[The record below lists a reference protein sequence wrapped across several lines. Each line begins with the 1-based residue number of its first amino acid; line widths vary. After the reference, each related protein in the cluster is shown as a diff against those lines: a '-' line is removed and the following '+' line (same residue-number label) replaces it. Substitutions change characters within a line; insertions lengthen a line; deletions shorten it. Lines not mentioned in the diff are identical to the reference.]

1 MPSLRLREI
10 ISPALLLRVLES
22 KLSRFRSAPV
32 RSSRGRNTPCGSSR
46 PSMDRCTCSMA
57 SPTRARESSV
67 GVATSLLCAAAADR
81 AGRYWQLAAAAV
93 RTIPF
98 ALMNSPIAS
107 RYGSASH
114 SNWTAWRARYGL
126 SLPAPPRLQ
135 FCRTQLDMK
144 PSASALIAAASV
156 LIAAGSMAATR
167 PHYGGT
173 FRIAVQAALASLDP
187 ADSSQ
192 PDSFTR
198 RSLSRLIFDTL
209 VDQDDRGKP
218 QPVIATSWEPE
229 PGNQRWHFYL
239 RSGIS
244 FHDGTAVNS
253 DTVSAS
259 LRTANRDWKVFPTGD
274 SVVIE
279 CASPDPW
286 LPAELALARNGIA
299 KREGGKLL
307 GSGAFAINHWDPGKK
322 LELSAR
328 DDYWRGRALVDS
340 IEIEM
345 GRNFREQMIELD
357 LSKADVVEIAP
368 EQAHRAV
375 MEGRTV
381 QSSAS
386 FELMALVFSR
396 EPQTPDEARQRQ
408 VLGLSIDRAAI
419 NSVLLQGSAEPTGAL
434 LPGWMTGYAFL
445 FPSEADLSRARQLR
459 SEIRYAPSWSLG
471 YDASDQLARVI
482 AERITLNARDAGLSV
497 QLTNGGAADFRLV
510 RIPLAS
516 LDAALALT
524 KLAENLRLPQPKLT
538 SDASSDL
545 YAAETSLLESK
556 RIIPLLHLK
565 ITTAAAS
572 TVKNWTTGRDGS
584 WHVQDAWLATE
595 KP

>member
-1 MPSLRLREI
+1 
-10 ISPALLLRVLES
+10 
-22 KLSRFRSAPV
+22 
-32 RSSRGRNTPCGSSR
+32 
-46 PSMDRCTCSMA
+46 
-57 SPTRARESSV
+57 
-67 GVATSLLCAAAADR
+67 
-81 AGRYWQLAAAAV
+81 
-93 RTIPF
+93 
-98 ALMNSPIAS
+98 
-107 RYGSASH
+107 
-114 SNWTAWRARYGL
+114 
-126 SLPAPPRLQ
+126 
-135 FCRTQLDMK
+135 MK
-144 PSASALIAAASV
+144 RSASALIAAASL

-173 FRIAVQAALASLDP
+173 LRIAVQAAPASLDP

-198 RSLSRLIFDTL
+198 RNVSRLIFDTL
-209 VDQDDRGKP
+209 VDQDDRGIL
-218 QPVIATSWEPE
+218 QPAIATSWEPE

-239 RSGIS
+239 RPGIS

-253 DTVSAS
+253 DSVAAS
-259 LRTANRDWKVFPTGD
+259 LRTANPNWKVFPTGD
-274 SVVIE
+274 SVLIE

-307 GSGAFAINHWDPGKK
+307 GSGTFAISHWNPGKK

-328 DDYWRGRALVDS
+328 DDCWRGRAFVDS

-357 LSKADVVEIAP
+357 LGKADVVEVAP
-368 EQAHRAV
+368 EQAHRAAT
-375 MEGRTV
+375 EGRAV
-381 QSSAS
+381 QSSAP
-386 FELMALVFSR
+386 FELMALIFSR
-396 EPQTPDEARQRQ
+396 DPQTPDEARQRQ
-408 VLGLSIDRAAI
+408 VLALSIDPAAL
-419 NSVLLQGSAEPTGAL
+419 NNVLLQGAAEPTGAL
-434 LPGWMTGYAFL
+434 LPGWVTGYAFL

-497 QLTNGGAADFRLV
+497 QLTNSGTADFRLV

-524 KLAENLRLPQPKLT
+524 KLAENLKLPQPKLA
-538 SDASSDL
+538 SDTSSDL
-545 YAAETSLLESK
+545 YMAETSLLESK

-565 ITTAAAS
+565 ITTATAS

-584 WHVQDAWLATE
+584 WHTQDAWLAME

>member
-1 MPSLRLREI
+1 
-10 ISPALLLRVLES
+10 
-22 KLSRFRSAPV
+22 
-32 RSSRGRNTPCGSSR
+32 
-46 PSMDRCTCSMA
+46 
-57 SPTRARESSV
+57 
-67 GVATSLLCAAAADR
+67 
-81 AGRYWQLAAAAV
+81 
-93 RTIPF
+93 
-98 ALMNSPIAS
+98 
-107 RYGSASH
+107 
-114 SNWTAWRARYGL
+114 
-126 SLPAPPRLQ
+126 
-135 FCRTQLDMK
+135 MK
-144 PSASALIAAASV
+144 RSASALIAAASL

-173 FRIAVQAALASLDP
+173 LRIAVQAAPTSLNP

-198 RSLSRLIFDTL
+198 RNLSRLILDTL
-209 VDQDDRGKP
+209 VDQDDRGRLLP
-218 QPVIATSWEPE
+218 AIATSWEPE

-239 RSGIS
+239 RPGIS
-244 FHDGTAVNS
+244 FHNGTAVNS
-253 DTVSAS
+253 DNVAAS
-259 LRTANRDWKVFPTGD
+259 LRTANPNWKVFATGD

-279 CASPDPW
+279 CDSPDPW
-286 LPAELALARNGIA
+286 LPAELSLPRNGIA
-299 KREGGKLL
+299 KREGGKLV
-307 GSGAFAINHWDPGKK
+307 GSGPFAISHWDPGKK

-328 DDYWRGRALVDS
+328 DDYWRGRAFVDS

-345 GRNFREQMIELD
+345 GRNFREQVIDLD
-357 LSKADVVEIAP
+357 LGKADVVEAAP

-396 EPQTPDEARQRQ
+396 DPQTPDEARQRQ

-419 NSVLLQGSAEPTGAL
+419 NNVLLQGSAEPTGAL

-445 FPSEADLSRARQLR
+445 FPSEADLLRARQLR

-471 YDASDQLARVI
+471 YDATDQLARVI

-497 QLTNGGAADFRLV
+497 QLTNGGPADFRLV

>member
-1 MPSLRLREI
+1 
-10 ISPALLLRVLES
+10 
-22 KLSRFRSAPV
+22 
-32 RSSRGRNTPCGSSR
+32 
-46 PSMDRCTCSMA
+46 
-57 SPTRARESSV
+57 
-67 GVATSLLCAAAADR
+67 
-81 AGRYWQLAAAAV
+81 
-93 RTIPF
+93 
-98 ALMNSPIAS
+98 
-107 RYGSASH
+107 
-114 SNWTAWRARYGL
+114 
-126 SLPAPPRLQ
+126 
-135 FCRTQLDMK
+135 MK
-144 PSASALIAAASV
+144 RSASALIAAASV

-173 FRIAVQAALASLDP
+173 FRIAVQAAPASLDP

-198 RSLSRLIFDTL
+198 RNVSRLIFDTL
-209 VDQDDRGKP
+209 VDQDDRGIL
-218 QPVIATSWEPE
+218 QPAIATSWEPE

-239 RSGIS
+239 RPGIS

-253 DTVSAS
+253 DSVAVS
-259 LRTANRDWKVFPTGD
+259 LRTANPNWKVFPTGD

-307 GSGAFAINHWDPGKK
+307 GSGTFAISHWNPGKK

-328 DDYWRGRALVDS
+328 DDCWRGRAFVDS

-357 LSKADVVEIAP
+357 LGKADVVEVAP
-368 EQAHRAV
+368 EQAHRAAT
-375 MEGRTV
+375 EGRRAV
-381 QSSAS
+381 QSSAP
-386 FELMALVFSR
+386 FELMALIFSR
-396 EPQTPDEARQRQ
+396 DPQTPDEARQRQ
-408 VLGLSIDRAAI
+408 VLALSIDPAAL
-419 NSVLLQGSAEPTGAL
+419 NNVLLQGAAEPTGAL
-434 LPGWMTGYAFL
+434 LPGWVTGYVFL

-497 QLTNGGAADFRLV
+497 QLTNSGTADFRLV

-524 KLAENLRLPQPKLT
+524 KLAENLKLPQPKLA
-538 SDASSDL
+538 SDTSSDL
-545 YAAETSLLESK
+545 YMAETSLLESK

-565 ITTAAAS
+565 ITTATAS

-584 WHVQDAWLATE
+584 WHTQDAWLAME

>member
-1 MPSLRLREI
+1 
-10 ISPALLLRVLES
+10 
-22 KLSRFRSAPV
+22 
-32 RSSRGRNTPCGSSR
+32 
-46 PSMDRCTCSMA
+46 
-57 SPTRARESSV
+57 
-67 GVATSLLCAAAADR
+67 
-81 AGRYWQLAAAAV
+81 
-93 RTIPF
+93 
-98 ALMNSPIAS
+98 
-107 RYGSASH
+107 
-114 SNWTAWRARYGL
+114 
-126 SLPAPPRLQ
+126 
-135 FCRTQLDMK
+135 MK
-144 PSASALIAAASV
+144 RSASALIAAASV

-173 FRIAVQAALASLDP
+173 LRIAVQAAPASLDP

-198 RSLSRLIFDTL
+198 RNLSRLIFDTL
-209 VDQDDRGKP
+209 VDQDDRGIL
-218 QPVIATSWEPE
+218 QPAIATSWEPE

-253 DTVSAS
+253 DTVVAS
-259 LRTANRDWKVFPTGD
+259 LRTANPNWKVFPTGD

-396 EPQTPDEARQRQ
+396 DPQTPDEARQRQ

-419 NSVLLQGSAEPTGAL
+419 NNVLLQGSAEPTGAL

-497 QLTNGGAADFRLV
+497 QLTNSGAADFRLV